1 MLASDQPVP
10 FFDWAAVYAEQAD
23 RYGRII
29 HETAAAGGFILHHA
43 VAEFEREL
51 AKYLG
56 VRNAIALSDC
66 TSAMQLGLA
75 ASGLRPGDEII
86 LPSHAF
92 IAAAQAI
99 HHAGGRPVPVDMDE
113 GGRYIDPATIRAAIT
128 PDTKGLMMVHVS
140 GTICDMDEVRAIA
153 AEYGLPIYEDAA
165 QALGASFK
173 RTAAGRFGQ
182 WAAFSFYPSKTLG
195 CFGDAGALV
204 TDDDDLADRVR
215 AMRNHGAGPDKVIR
229 EDCAVWGTNSRMDNI
244 QAAVLVDKFRWY
256 DRALAR
262 RRDIAAKYHEGLSTI
277 AELQLPAP
285 PATDPRRFDIFQNY
299 DITCDQRD
307 ALREHLATQGIGA
320 ILHWGGIGLHRF
332 RNLGLGGDLPNTDRF
347 LDRALLLPMNHML
360 RDDQVMRTIA
370 AVRSF
375 F

>member
-1 MLASDQPVP
+1 MLAPDQPVP
-10 FFDWAAVYAEQAD
+10 FFDWASLYAEQAE

-29 HETAAAGGFILHHA
+29 QETAAAGGFILHHA
-43 VAEFEREL
+43 VAEFERAL
-51 AKYLG
+51 ASYLG
-56 VRNAIALSDC
+56 VTHAIALSDC
-66 TSAMQLGLA
+66 TSAMQLGFLA
-75 ASGLRPGDEII
+75 GGLQHGDEII

-99 HHAGGRPVPVDMDE
+99 HHAGGRPIPVDMD
-113 GGRYIDPATIRAAIT
+113 GAGRYVDPAASRKAIT
-128 PDTKGLMMVHVS
+128 PSTKGLMMVHVS
-140 GTICDMDEVRAIA
+140 GSVCNMDEVRSIA
-153 AEYGLPIYEDAA
+153 SEHDLPICEDAA
-165 QALGASFK
+165 QALGASFAG
-173 RTAAGRFGQ
+173 TPAGRFGH

-262 RRDIAAKYHEGLSTI
+262 RRDIAAKYHEGLSDI
-277 AELQLPAP
+277 AALQLPAP
-285 PATDPRRFDIFQNY
+285 PAADPRRFDIFQNY
-299 DITCDQRD
+299 DVCCDQRD
-307 ALREHLATQGIGA
+307 ALREHLSAQGIGA

-360 RDDQVMRTIA
+360 RDDQVMRIIA